1 MLPESRCTAPL
12 RLPLHGGCGR
22 SAGPHLHVHTTYAP
36 KIRRLKYPNSNER
49 VLGRSAFG
57 KVPPTPTPGRWPQQ
71 VSNESLGL
79 RLESKGNSGTL
90 DILCV

>member
-1 MLPESRCTAPL
+1 MLCERERSLPL
-12 RLPLHGGCGR
+12 HLPLHGGCGR

-36 KIRRLKYPNSNER
+36 KIRRLKYPNCHER

-57 KVPPTPTPGRWPQQ
+57 KVPPTPTSGRWPQQ
-71 VSNESLGL
+71 VSSELLGL

-90 DILCV
+90 DRLRV